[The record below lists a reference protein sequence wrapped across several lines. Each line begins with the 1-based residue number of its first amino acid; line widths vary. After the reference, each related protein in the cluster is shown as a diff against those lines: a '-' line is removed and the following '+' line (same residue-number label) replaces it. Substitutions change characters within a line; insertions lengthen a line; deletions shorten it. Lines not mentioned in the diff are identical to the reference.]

1 MKHRSHHITTIS
13 AAMLTATLLMA
24 CTKTT
29 VIERTA
35 KRPDAGTSTE
45 TSPKPAPEA
54 TPDITPSPTPKANP
68 TSNNEEEEFFP
79 TPEPTVVV
87 VPEPEARSH
96 IFKTEAL
103 GTLVT
108 APEGTT
114 VGTWQRP
121 EWVKTAVAE
130 SGFVRPS
137 GKVYTVLVYR
147 KTPEETAEDWMAR
160 SELGDAYVSPKTVRT
175 SNGVTGYTYTSND
188 LGAVPVVHITVVSRE
203 FVYYFHSDESE
214 KEVPEDFLQFVREI
228 EVQ

>member
-1 MKHRSHHITTIS
+1 MQHPSRSIITFALAIL
-13 AAMLTATLLMA
+13 AATLLMA

-29 VIERTA
+29 VIERTV
-35 KRPDAGTSTE
+35 KQPDAGTSTE

-54 TPDITPSPTPKANP
+54 TPDITPSPTPKASP
-68 TSNNEEEEFFP
+68 TTNQEEEFFP
-79 TPEPTVVV
+79 TPEPTIVVM
-87 VPEPEARSH
+87 PEPAQRSH

-108 APEGTT
+108 APEGTN

-137 GKVYTVLVYR
+137 GKIYTVLVYR

>member
-1 MKHRSHHITTIS
+1 MQNVSRHIITIIVAALS
-13 AAMLTATLLMA
+13 AALLMA

-35 KRPDAGTSTE
+35 KRPDVGTSTE
-45 TSPKPAPEA
+45 TSP
-54 TPDITPSPTPKANP
+54 SP

-108 APEGTT
+108 ASEGTN

-121 EWVKTAVAE
+121 EWVKTAIAE
-130 SGFVRPS
+130 SGFVRPN
-137 GKVYTVLVYR
+137 GKIYTVLVYR

-160 SELGDAYVSPKTVRT
+160 SELGDAYVSPKTVLT
-175 SNGVTGYTYTSND
+175 KNGVTGYTYTSND

-228 EVQ
+228 EVR